1 MQIRCLMCYKTD
13 DACHLVQV
21 HIETKSASQMFE
33 LIKKKLNHTEAY
45 PHLLS
50 ALQHCLMMPCKTGCL
65 LAYNLIIDFFKLP
78 LNGP

>member
-1 MQIRCLMCYKTD
+1 MSFP
-13 DACHLVQV
+13 QV

-50 ALQHCLMMPCKTGCL
+50 ALQHCLMLPRKTACL
-65 LAYNLIIDFFKLP
+65 PTTYLFTFFESP
-78 LNGP
+78 STDP